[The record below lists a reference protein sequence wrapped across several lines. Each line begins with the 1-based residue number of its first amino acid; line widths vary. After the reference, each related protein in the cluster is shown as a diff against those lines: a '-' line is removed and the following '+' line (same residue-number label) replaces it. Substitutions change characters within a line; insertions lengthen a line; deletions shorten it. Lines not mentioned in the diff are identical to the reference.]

1 MFSWYMEM
9 SNDDH
14 DIRPL
19 TVVLAC
25 LLACM
30 KDGSIPARSTFD
42 VEKLDLTIA
51 NILK

>member
-1 MFSWYMEM
+1 MEM

-14 DIRPL
+14 DIRSL

-30 KDGSIPARSTFD
+30 KDVDSIPARSTFD
-42 VEKLDLTIA
+42 VKKPDLKIA